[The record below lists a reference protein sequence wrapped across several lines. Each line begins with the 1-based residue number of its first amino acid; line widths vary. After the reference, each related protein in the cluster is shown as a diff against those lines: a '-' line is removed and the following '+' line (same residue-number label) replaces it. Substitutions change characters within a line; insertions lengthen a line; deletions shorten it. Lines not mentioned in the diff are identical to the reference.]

1 MTHNLFT
8 FRVIYDDEKA
18 AVLEGKNCIY
28 ITEFTNTAYL
38 CCHTRYCLY
47 KICHCIL
54 LGPLDYASIAT
65 LPLFF
70 GKAVYAY
77 EGIGIVSI

>member
-1 MTHNLFT
+1 MMMKKLLCLKVKIVYTSLSLRTPHIYVVTHDI
-8 FRVIYDDEKA
+8 V
-18 AVLEGKNCIY
+18 Y
-28 ITEFTNTAYL
+28 I
-38 CCHTRYCLY
+38 
-47 KICHCIL
+47 IL